1 MLRFRYIVLIIFIT
15 LLILHLIL
23 GIVWKITRK
32 DILNIYFKKIFTFI
46 LPITIILCCIFG
58 CSAILAK
65 KEYGPNMDEQIK
77 QQFRAIDDKQYDTII
92 LGNSRLYRG
101 INPELLNSN
110 CYNFAFDNDSF
121 LECYYKI
128 KYLEKIDKLPKCI
141 ILGVDYFEF
150 SFVSAGMQATY
161 DLYFDK
167 EYDNVIA
174 NCQSLSFDTK
184 SNFDKKINKLINN
197 FCIMN
202 YYNATS
208 YLFNRF
214 ILKDKRVSYVS
225 EYGQYK
231 IYPQPKATLG
241 DYLTRSSLIM
251 NEQKEA
257 YLKIFELAEQNNITI
272 VQVMLP
278 TRDIELNCY
287 TVEEKNQLD
296 QLFNSQNK
304 SIYMNFSQLEDFNIN
319 YFMDDT
325 HLNLKGAD
333 KFSSILNEKLINN
346 KLFVE
351 R

>member
-65 KEYGPNMDEQIK
+65 KEYGPNMDEQIQ

-174 NCQSLSFDTK
+174 NCHSLSFDTE

-225 EYGQYK
+225 TYGQYK

-251 NEQKEA
+251 TEQKEA
-257 YLKIFELAEQNNITI
+257 YDKILSFCKDSNIKI
-272 VQVMLP
+272 IQVMLP
-278 TRDIELNCY
+278 LRDIEINCY
-287 TVEEKNQLD
+287 TSEIRDDFDKMFDKCE
-296 QLFNSQNK
+296 
-304 SIYMNFSQLEDFNIN
+304 FSRYLNYSEYTDFDLKD
-319 YFMDDT
+319 FMDDT
-325 HLNLKGAD
+325 HLNLSGAD
-333 KFSSILNEKLINN
+333 YFTTLLNKDLKKLN
-346 KLFVE
+346 FYME
-351 R
+351 